1 MKSNSYFFLLAAL
14 VSFPQLSETIYTP
27 SLPELTKYFSTT
39 PNMMQHSLSVY
50 FLGFA
55 IGVFFFG
62 RLCDIIGRK
71 PAMLLGLVV
80 YSAASLC
87 CALSSNIYVFLLARV
102 VQAFGASVGSV
113 VTQTILRD
121 VYTGEQRARVF
132 SSLTAIIAFAPA
144 MGPFI
149 GSRLSYAFSPHMNF
163 WFLFLLGV
171 ILLYTSN
178 IRLKETL
185 SCRQK
190 TNIVP
195 LMVRM
200 IRDPHIW
207 LMSFFIAT
215 HNGILFSLHAEAPFI
230 LIDMLSMDPKDYGVI
245 GIILGSAVFLG
256 SLINKRLLRQYS
268 PYSLNMLGCTIMM
281 VACALLVLSLPYFSA
296 FEPQQARMLFLI
308 VMATNIVGMGISLPN
323 CLSVALKDYREAVGS
338 AGAILG
344 LIYYVM
350 IGFLMAVMSFIH
362 NGSWWPMPLY
372 FLVLTTLIFLCSV
385 ALLKRETRLA
395 KA

>member
-1 MKSNSYFFLLAAL
+1 MKSNPSFFLLAAL

-39 PNMMQHSLSVY
+39 ANMMQHSLSVY

-55 IGVFFFG
+55 LGVFCFG
-62 RLCDIIGRK
+62 RLCDLIGRK
-71 PAMLLGLVV
+71 RAMLVGLVV
-80 YSAASLC
+80 YSLASFC
-87 CALSSNIYVFLLARV
+87 CVLSSNIYVFLLARV
-102 VQAFGASVGSV
+102 LQAFGASVGSV

-121 VYTGEQRARVF
+121 IYTGEQRARVF
-132 SSLTAIIAFAPA
+132 SSLTAVIAFAPA

-163 WFLFLLGV
+163 WFLFLLGI
-171 ILLYTSN
+171 ILLYTSS
-178 IRLKETL
+178 IKLKETL
-185 SCRQK
+185 THRQK
-190 TNIVP
+190 IHIAP
-195 LMVRM
+195 LMLRM
-200 IRDPHIW
+200 LRDPHIW
-207 LMSFFIAT
+207 LMSFFIAA

-245 GIILGSAVFLG
+245 GLILGSAVFLG
-256 SLINKRLLRQYS
+256 SLINTRLLRRYS
-268 PYSLNMLGCTIMM
+268 PYALNMVGCAIMM
-281 VACALLVLSLPYFSA
+281 LACSMLVISLPHFSALEPLHARILFLVLVG
-296 FEPQQARMLFLI
+296 QC
-308 VMATNIVGMGISLPN
+308 IVGMGISLPN

-350 IGFLMAVMSFIH
+350 IGGLMAIMSVIH
-362 NGSWWPMPLY
+362 NGTWWPMPLY
-372 FLVLTTLIFLCSV
+372 FLGLTTLIFLCSV
-385 ALLKRETRLA
+385 LLVKRETRLV